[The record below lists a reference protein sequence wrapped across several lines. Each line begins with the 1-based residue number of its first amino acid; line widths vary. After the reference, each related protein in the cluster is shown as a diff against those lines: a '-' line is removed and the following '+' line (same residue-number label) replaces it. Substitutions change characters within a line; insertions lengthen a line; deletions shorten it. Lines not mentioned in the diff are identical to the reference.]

1 MKEKD
6 GIVDCPQQQVIL
18 YVEKEDG
25 KYEPLQ
31 TGSYLTKNFLDDYQ
45 LKHRHLEESLKQK
58 IQRGEASPV
67 YYYMVLED
75 LTISELSA
83 RAGIRKGK
91 VKKHLEAGNFNA
103 IPQETLQV
111 YSDVFNITIQ
121 DMLNLLV
128 QGPDDTVDTKTNS

>member
-45 LKHRHLEESLKQK
+45 LKRRHLKESLKQK
-58 IQRGEASPV
+58 VQRGEASPV

-91 VKKHLEAGNFNA
+91 VRKHLEARNFNT

-128 QGPDDTVDTKTNS
+128 QGQDETVDSKTNS